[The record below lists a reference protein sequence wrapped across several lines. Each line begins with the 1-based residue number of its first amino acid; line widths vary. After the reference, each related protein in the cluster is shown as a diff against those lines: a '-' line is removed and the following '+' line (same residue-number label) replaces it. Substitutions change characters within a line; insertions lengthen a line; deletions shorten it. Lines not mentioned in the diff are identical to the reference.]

1 MWNPLFTVDVEYK
14 LVQPLWKTV
23 YGGVSKNKKI
33 EPPCGPTILLLGVH
47 PKEMN
52 HYVKGQKSI
61 SIPRLAAT
69 TCAVARVLKRPAC
82 LSLDE
87 LNKENVADIFAQSK
101 YPATIE
107 K

>member
-1 MWNPLFTVDVEYK
+1 MWRNGNPFHCLWEYK

-47 PKEMN
+47 PKEM
-52 HYVKGQKSI
+52 KSLCQR
-61 SIPRLAAT
+61 SKEYLCTQLTAAT
-69 TCAVARVLKRPAC
+69 RAVARVLKQPAC

-87 LNKENVADIFAQSK
+87 LNKENVADIFSQ
-101 YPATIE
+101 
-107 K
+107 